1 MYAKTITYTD
11 YDGNQRTETFYF
23 NLTKTELIKM
33 ETSVDG
39 GMAQLLK
46 KIIDENDTK
55 NIMKY
60 FDIIIKNAYGVK
72 SPDGRRFVKSK
83 ELVDEFMQTEA
94 YDKFFLEFI
103 ENPNSAAEF
112 INNVI
117 PSIPDPTKTAQ
128 A

>member
-117 PSIPDPTKTAQ
+117 PSIPDPTKTTKA
-128 A
+128 

>member
-103 ENPNSAAEF
+103 E
-112 INNVI
+112 
-117 PSIPDPTKTAQ
+117 
-128 A
+128 

>member
-39 GMAQLLK
+39 GMAQLLT
-46 KIIDENDTK
+46 KIINENDTK
-55 NIMKY
+55 NIIKY
-60 FDIIIKNAYGVK
+60 FEIIIKNAYGVK

-103 ENPNSAAEF
+103 ENPNAAAEF
-112 INNVI
+112 VNNVI
-117 PSIPDPTKTAQ
+117 PSIPDPTKTAK

>member
-117 PSIPDPTKTAQ
+117 PSIPDPTKTAK

>member
-39 GMAQLLK
+39 GMAQLLT
-46 KIIDENDTK
+46 KIINENDTK
-55 NIMKY
+55 NIIKY

-83 ELVDEFMQTEA
+83 ELVDEFTQTEA
-94 YDKFFLEFI
+94 YDQFFLEFI

-117 PSIPDPTKTAQ
+117 PSIPDPTKTAK

>member
-103 ENPNSAAEF
+103 ENPNAAAEF
-112 INNVI
+112 VNNVI
-117 PSIPDPTKTAQ
+117 PSIPDPTKTAK